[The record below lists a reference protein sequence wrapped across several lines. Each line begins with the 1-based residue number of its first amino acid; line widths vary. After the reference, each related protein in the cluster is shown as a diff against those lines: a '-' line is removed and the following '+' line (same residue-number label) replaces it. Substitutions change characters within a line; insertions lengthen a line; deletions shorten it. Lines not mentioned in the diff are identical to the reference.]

1 MPKAKRERR
10 ERTDTY
16 HLIKQWCKTP
26 EQRLYEGIRPCVLF
40 GVTPGE
46 RAEETGLAERTLG
59 RMSDAFDRQG
69 LLSLFR
75 PTKEERE
82 RHPRSLPVM
91 MRQLIVDLK
100 TEYPDFTL
108 GEIATICAIN
118 FDGRRPS
125 HHSVQAVLADGPK
138 PSRTTR
144 QFPTYAEMA
153 DPEERRMAVIRLHAQ
168 GWAISTIARYLD
180 VSRKTIYEIVQRWVN
195 EGVRSLADKSHARTS
210 APQVDL
216 PTRNLIRQK
225 QQDNPLLGEWRMHA
239 ALKQAGI
246 SISPKTCG
254 RIMAENRRLYSLD
267 AWPKE
272 PRAAKPHPFTATYR
286 HERWCL
292 DIRYIEHHQIPEIKG
307 PFYVITVLEAFS
319 RAILSSDIFQG
330 QDLGCVLIVLYSAIE
345 QFGPPDHLITDNGG
359 VFRAKQ
365 LLRICESLHIDKEY
379 IKPRQSW
386 MNLVET
392 HFSVMRRMSQYQ
404 FEQATS
410 WEGAKLAH
418 RRFVEDYDHQVH
430 WAFRH
435 RTDNR
440 HTPAEVL
447 GWTDIQRL
455 RTSAE
460 LHRIFYATRFLC
472 RLDRLGYAHF
482 RRWKL
487 YGEEVLARHPAVI
500 WLHGGALTIEH
511 AEMPLAHYSVEYQ
524 PDKKHFREVPTAERL
539 VTPYRSLQAQLWELD
554 DKLWKLATKLRD
566 YAPRKRRPQPPGA
579 RQDPLFPPDEA
590 ASR

>member
-10 ERTDTY
+10 ERTDNFP
-16 HLIKQWCKTP
+16 LIQQWCRTP
-26 EQRLYEGIRPCVLF
+26 EQRLYEGIRPIVLF
-40 GVTPGE
+40 GLTTQE
-46 RAEETGLAERTLG
+46 RAEEIGLAEHTL
-59 RMSDAFDRQG
+59 RRVSDAFDRQG

-75 PTKEERE
+75 PTKAERE
-82 RHPRSLPVM
+82 SHPRSLPVM
-91 MRQLIVDLK
+91 MRQLIMDLK

-125 HHSVQAVLADGPK
+125 HHSVQAVLAEGPR

-144 QFPTYAEMA
+144 QFPKYAEMA
-153 DPEERRMAVIRLHAQ
+153 DPEERRLAIIRLHAQ
-168 GWAISTIARYLD
+168 GWAIATIARYLD
-180 VSRKTIYEIVQRWVN
+180 VSRPTVYSTLKRWVE
-195 EGVRSLADKSHARTS
+195 EGVRGLSDKSRANTGK
-210 APQVDL
+210 PGIDL

-225 QQDNPLLGEWRMHA
+225 QQENPLLGEWRMHA
-239 ALKQAGI
+239 ALKQIGL
-246 SISPKTCG
+246 SISPRTCS
-254 RIMAENRRLYSLD
+254 RIMAENRRLYSLVVL
-267 AWPKE
+267 PKE
-272 PRAAKPHPFTATYR
+272 QRASKPHPFTATYR

-292 DIRYIEHHQIPEIKG
+292 DIRYIEKHQIPGIKG
-307 PFYVITVLEAFS
+307 PFYVITLLEAFS
-319 RAILSSDIFQG
+319 RAILASDIFQG
-330 QDLGCVLIVLYSAIE
+330 QDLGCVLIVLYAAVE
-345 QFGPPDHLITDNGG
+345 RFGPPDRLITDNGG

-365 LLRICESLHIDKEY
+365 FLRICESLQIEKEF

-392 HFSVMRRMSQYQ
+392 HFSVMRRMSQFK
-404 FEQATS
+404 FEQVTS

-418 RRFVEDYDHQVH
+418 TRFVEDYDHQPH

-447 GWTDIQRL
+447 GWTDVQRL

-487 YGEEVLARHPAVI
+487 YGEEALSQHSAVI
-500 WLHGGALTIEH
+500 WLHGEALTIEH
-511 AEMPLAHYSVEYQ
+511 AETPLAKYSVQYQ
-524 PDKKHFREVPTAERL
+524 PGIDPKKWRL
-539 VTPYRSLQAQLWELD
+539 QSWR
-554 DKLWKLATKLRD
+554 LAHR
-566 YAPRKRRPQPPGA
+566 
-579 RQDPLFPPDEA
+579 
-590 ASR
+590 

>member
-10 ERTDTY
+10 ERTDNY
-16 HLIKQWCKTP
+16 HLIKQWCHTP
-26 EQRLYEGIRPCVLF
+26 EQRLYEGIRPVVLF
-40 GVTPGE
+40 GLTTSE
-46 RAEETGLAERTLG
+46 RAAETGLAEHTL
-59 RMSDAFDRQG
+59 RRAADAFDRQG

-82 RHPRSLPVM
+82 SHPRSLPVM

-125 HHSVQAVLADGPK
+125 HHSVQAVLADGPR

-144 QFPTYAEMA
+144 QFPKYAEMA
-153 DPEERRMAVIRLHAQ
+153 DPGERRLAIIRLHAQ
-168 GWAISTIARYLD
+168 GWAIATIARYLD
-180 VSRKTIYEIVQRWVN
+180 VSRSAVYSVLKRWVE
-195 EGVRSLADKSHARTS
+195 EGVRGLADKSRANTGK
-210 APQVDL
+210 PGVDL

-225 QQDNPLLGEWRMHA
+225 QQENPLLGEWRMHA
-239 ALKQAGI
+239 ALKQLGL
-246 SISPKTCG
+246 SIPPRTCG
-254 RIMAENRRLYSLD
+254 RIMAENRRLYSLE
-267 AWPKE
+267 APAKE
-272 PRAAKPHPFTATYR
+272 QRAAKPHPFTATYR

-292 DIRYIEHHQIPEIKG
+292 DIHYIEKHQIPEIKG

-365 LLRICESLHIDKEY
+365 LLRIGESLHIDKEF

-386 MNLVET
+386 MNLVES
-392 HFSVMRRMSQYQ
+392 HFSVMRRMSQYK
-404 FEQATS
+404 FEQATI

-418 RRFVEDYDHQVH
+418 RRFVDDYDHQVH

-455 RTSAE
+455 RTSEE
-460 LHRIFYATRFLC
+460 LHRIFYAARFLC

-500 WLHGGALTIEH
+500 WLHGEALTIEH
-511 AEMPLAHYSVEYQ
+511 AETPLAKYEVAYQ
-524 PDKKHFREVPTAERL
+524 PDKKHFRDVPSAERF
-539 VTPYRSLQAQLWELD
+539 VTPYHSGQGQLWELD
-554 DKLWKLATKLRD
+554 EKLWKLATKLPD
-566 YAPRKRRPQPPGA
+566 YAPRKRHQGPSDA
-579 RQDPLFPPDEA
+579 VQDPLFPANEVT
-590 ASR
+590 S

>member
-1 MPKAKRERR
+1 
-10 ERTDTY
+10 
-16 HLIKQWCKTP
+16 
-26 EQRLYEGIRPCVLF
+26 LYEGIRPVVLF
-40 GVTPGE
+40 GITPGE
-46 RAEETGLAERTLG
+46 RAEETGLAERTL
-59 RMSDAFDRQG
+59 RRAADAFDRQG

-82 RHPRSLPVM
+82 NHPRSLPVM

-125 HHSVQAVLADGPK
+125 HHSVQAVLADGPR

-144 QFPTYAEMA
+144 QFPRYAEMD
-153 DPEERRMAVIRLHAQ
+153 DPEERRLAIIRLHAQ
-168 GWAISTIARYLD
+168 GWSIVTIARYLD
-180 VSRKTIYEIVQRWVN
+180 VSRPTVYSTLKRWVE
-195 EGVRSLADKSHARTS
+195 EGVRGLADKSRANTGK
-210 APQVDL
+210 PGIDL

-225 QQDNPLLGEWRMHA
+225 QQENPLLGEWRMHA
-239 ALKQAGI
+239 ALKQIGL
-246 SISPKTCG
+246 SIPPRTCS
-254 RIMAENRRLYSLD
+254 RIMAENRRLYALE
-267 AWPKE
+267 APAKE
-272 PRAAKPHPFTATYR
+272 QRSAKPHPLTATSR

-292 DIRYIEHHQIPEIKG
+292 DIRYIEKHQIPGIKG

-319 RAILSSDIFQG
+319 RAILASDIFQG
-330 QDLGCVLIVLYSAIE
+330 QDLGCVLIVFYAAIE
-345 QFGPPDHLITDNGG
+345 RFGPPDRLITDNGG

-365 LLRICESLHIDKEY
+365 LLRICQSLHIEKEF

-392 HFSVMRRMSQYQ
+392 HFSVMRRMSQVK
-404 FEQATS
+404 FEQVTS
-410 WEGAKLAH
+410 WEGAKVAH
-418 RRFVEDYDHQVH
+418 ARFVDDYDHQVH

-455 RTSAE
+455 RTSEE

-487 YGEEVLARHPAVI
+487 YGEEALARRPAVI
-500 WLHGGALTIEH
+500 WLHGEALTIEH
-511 AEMPLAHYSVEYQ
+511 AETPLAKYGVEYQ
-524 PDKKHFREVPTAERL
+524 PDKKHFRDVPSAARF
-539 VTPYRSLQAQLWELD
+539 VTPYHLRQRQLWDLD
-554 DKLWKLATKLRD
+554 ETLWKLATRLPD
-566 YAPRKRRPQPPGA
+566 YAPRKRRQTPPDA
-579 RQDPLFPPDEA
+579 RQDPLFPPNKA
-590 ASR
+590 AQG

>member
-10 ERTDTY
+10 ERTDHY
-16 HLIKQWCKTP
+16 HLIQQWCHTP
-26 EQRLYEGIRPCVLF
+26 EQRLYEGIRPLVLF
-40 GVTPGE
+40 GETAKA
-46 RAEETGLAERTLG
+46 RAEETGLAERTL
-59 RMSDAFDRQG
+59 RRVSDAFDRQG

-82 RHPRSLPVM
+82 SHPRSLPVM

-100 TEYPDFTL
+100 ADYPDFTL
-108 GEIATICAIN
+108 GEIAAICAIN
-118 FDGRRPS
+118 FDRRPS
-125 HHSVQAVLADGPK
+125 HHSVQAVLADGPR
-138 PSRTTR
+138 PSHTTR
-144 QFPTYAEMA
+144 QFPTYAEMQE
-153 DPEERRMAVIRLHAQ
+153 PEERRMAVIRLHAQ

-195 EGVRSLADKSHARTS
+195 EGVRGLADKSHARTS
-210 APQVDL
+210 APKIDL

-225 QQDNPLLGEWRMHA
+225 QQENPLLGEWRMHA
-239 ALKQAGI
+239 ALKQLGI
-246 SISPKTCG
+246 SIPPRTCS
-254 RIMAENRRLYSLD
+254 RIMAENRRLYALETP
-267 AWPKE
+267 AKE
-272 PRAAKPHPFTATYR
+272 RRAAKPHPFTATYR

-330 QDLGCVLIVLYSAIE
+330 QDLGCVLIVLFAVIE
-345 QFGPPDHLITDNGG
+345 HFGPPDRLITDNGG

-365 LLRICESLHIDKEY
+365 LLRICEALEIEKEY
-379 IKPRQSW
+379 IEPRQSYQ
-386 MNLVET
+386 NLVET
-392 HFSVMRRMSQYQ
+392 HFNVMRRMSQVK
-404 FEQATS
+404 FEQVTS

-418 RRFVEDYDHQVH
+418 KRFMEDYNSQSH

-440 HTPAEVL
+440 HSPSEVL
-447 GWTDIQRL
+447 GWTDVQRL
-455 RTSAE
+455 RTREE

-487 YGEEVLARHPAVI
+487 YGEEVLARRPAVI
-500 WLHGGALTIEH
+500 WLHGEALTIEYT
-511 AEMPLAHYSVEYQ
+511 ETPLAKYGIQYQ
-524 PDKKHFREVPTAERL
+524 PDKKHFKEVPTAERL
-539 VTPYRSLQAQLWELD
+539 QTPYHSPQGQLWELD
-554 DKLWKLATKLRD
+554 ETLWKLATRLQD
-566 YAPRKRRPQPPGA
+566 YAPRKRLKQAKAIQPF
-579 RQDPLFPPDEA
+579 LFDEPHA
-590 ASR
+590 DQA